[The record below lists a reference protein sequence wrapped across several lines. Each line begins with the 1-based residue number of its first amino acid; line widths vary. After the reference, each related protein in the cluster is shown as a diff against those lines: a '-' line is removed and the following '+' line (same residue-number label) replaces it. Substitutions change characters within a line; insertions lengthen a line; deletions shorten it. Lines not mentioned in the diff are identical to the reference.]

1 MTSRAGKNAET
12 GGSRGVVR
20 TLELL
25 WDMGPRAVRG
35 PRPGQTLDRIVETA
49 VRIADAHGLDAV
61 SMRRIAAELGIGTM
75 SLYRYVA
82 GKDELVD
89 LMLDR
94 CRWTGDCTDAPGAD
108 WRTVLECLA
117 REGLARCR
125 RHPWLLRA
133 DRSRP
138 APGPAGA
145 GGREKVISRI
155 RPMGLPDPEL
165 VSVVVMIDSYVT
177 GAARI
182 QDTAAPGRAPA
193 TAPPSGESRGP
204 DVDHFEFGLKRI
216 LDGLEAFVERS
227 AGATGGGARGA

>member
-1 MTSRAGKNAET
+1 MTSRAGNNAET
-12 GGSRGVVR
+12 SGSRGVIR

-25 WDMGPRAVRG
+25 WDMSPRAVRG
-35 PRPGQTLDRIVETA
+35 PRPGQTLDRIVGTA

-82 GKDELVD
+82 GKEELVD

-94 CRWTGDCTDAPGAD
+94 CRWTGDCADGHGAD

-125 RHPWLLRA
+125 LHPWLLRV

-138 APGPAGA
+138 IPGPGGA
-145 GGREKVISRI
+145 GGAVGAGMAKVISRI

-165 VSVVVMIDSYVT
+165 VSVVVMIDSYVA

-182 QDTAAPGRAPA
+182 QGTAAPS
-193 TAPPSGESRGP
+193 SGESSGP
-204 DVDHFEFGLKRI
+204 DLDHFEFGLGRI

-227 AGATGGGARGA
+227 AAAAGGSAQGG